1 MIKEK
6 IFNIGLSGA
15 KIYLIF
21 KNGKTV
27 IRKQSFNK
35 KVSLRL
41 KEQYEKILSFQDTR
55 IQKIKI
61 LDSGYKNKLF
71 YYDMDFINGQT
82 LESFIIK
89 KPLNFTLSVIDNLI
103 IYIQKN
109 KQRKFYNNKT
119 DKKFNL
125 KINEL
130 EKIIIQNKKIKHLK
144 NKFTILKKTNWD
156 NFPLSENHG
165 DLSLE
170 NILINRRKK
179 IFFIDMSKNF
189 VDSYLLDVSKLIFDL
204 VFFWS
209 IKKNQGDAL
218 KFVNYKF
225 KYDYIKSYVI
235 SKFKLILTK
244 EEFEF
249 VKKLLILDILRV
261 LPYIKNKQLQKKL
274 TKNLL
279 SLNI

>member
-1 MIKEK
+1 MTKDK
-6 IFNIGLSGA
+6 IFNKGLSGA
-15 KIYLIF
+15 KIYLIY
-21 KNGKTV
+21 KNGKTF

-35 KVSLRL
+35 KVSRRL
-41 KEQYEKILSFQDTR
+41 KEQYEKILSFQDSR

-61 LDSGYKNKLF
+61 LNSGYKNKLF

-82 LESFIIK
+82 LENFIIK
-89 KPLNFTLSVIDNLI
+89 KPLNFTLSILDNLI
-103 IYIQKN
+103 VYIQKN
-109 KQRKFYNNKT
+109 RHRKFYNNKT

-130 EKIIIQNKKIKHLK
+130 EKLIIQNKKIKELK
-144 NKFTILKKTNWD
+144 KKFNILKKTNWD

-189 VDSYLLDVSKLIFDL
+189 IDSYLFDVSNLIFDL
-204 VFFWS
+204 LFFWS

-225 KYDYIKSYVI
+225 KYDYIKNYVV
-235 SKFKLILTK
+235 SKFKSILTN